1 MASLNTW
8 SAFCSWPCT
17 AGPQPM
23 TSAVFAMVCLLC
35 HSLNVVPQ
43 PAAQASLARPRCSV
57 QRWRPR
63 RKPPSEAQNDHS
75 LATLPSLLL
84 GNAPAAIDD
93 QVGARDVRGV
103 VGGQEADGRG
113 DFVGPAEPP

>member
-1 MASLNTW
+1 MASLNTL
-8 SAFCSWPCT
+8 SAFCSPPCT

-23 TSAVFAMVCLLC
+23 TSVAFAMVCLLC

-43 PAAQASLARPRCSV
+43 PAAQATLARPRCGV
-57 QRWRPR
+57 QRRRCR

-84 GNAPAAIDD
+84 GHAPAAIDD
-93 QVGARDVRGV
+93 QVGVCDVRGI

-113 DFVGPAEPP
+113 DFVGP